1 MINPFTST
9 IGLIVLLIGCAA
21 ADPNKKI
28 LSLLPSVTVRCGGRS
43 LHSDEQDQQIP
54 QHEEV
59 DSERSPRAV
68 LSSACQEHTSLHNRA
83 DVVEKKV
90 EDTVGKLEVELAAL
104 MEAIE
109 DPKWRPHLD
118 NTGTPVDI
126 LEDPVNIQS

>member
-21 ADPNKKI
+21 A
-28 LSLLPSVTVRCGGRS
+28 
-43 LHSDEQDQQIP
+43 
-54 QHEEV
+54 EV